1 MQSLQ
6 VFVFLAALVLASAQR
21 KCIEET
27 VTTASGT
34 YAPAPGTFG
43 SGDLIFEETFDD
55 FDFSKW
61 EHENTLAGGGNWEFQ
76 WYANNRSNSYVEDGR
91 LHIVPTLM
99 ADEFGEG
106 FLSSGNLNV
115 HGGAPADQCTNP
127 LFWGCERQGNPQNII
142 NPIKSA
148 RIRTV
153 NSFAFKYGTIE
164 IRAKMPAGDWLW
176 PALWMMP
183 KMNAYGGWPSSGEI
197 DIMEGRGNR
206 RLFNGD
212 VNVGTEQ
219 VGHTLH
225 FGPRFD
231 TNGWP
236 TAHNTF
242 NQVPGFNED
251 FNVFRLVWTEDSLTF
266 FVNNRQTAKFE
277 AGDGFWKRAGFDTT
291 GRDNPWKRSKSLL
304 APFDQEFYLIMNL
317 AVGGVG
323 YFVDSFKNEGATKPW
338 SNTSPTAM
346 LDFWNG
352 RPGWLPTWKPGTD
365 DSHLQVDYVRV
376 WAL

>member
-1 MQSLQ
+1 
-6 VFVFLAALVLASAQR
+6 
-21 KCIEET
+21 
-27 VTTASGT
+27 
-34 YAPAPGTFG
+34 
-43 SGDLIFEETFDD
+43 
-55 FDFSKW
+55 
-61 EHENTLAGGGNWEFQ
+61 
-76 WYANNRSNSYVEDGR
+76 
-91 LHIVPTLM
+91 
-99 ADEFGEG
+99 
-106 FLSSGNLNV
+106 
-115 HGGAPADQCTNP
+115 
-127 LFWGCERQGNPQNII
+127 
-142 NPIKSA
+142 
-148 RIRTV
+148 
-153 NSFAFKYGTIE
+153 
-164 IRAKMPAGDWLW
+164 
-176 PALWMMP
+176 
-183 KMNAYGGWPSSGEI
+183 
-197 DIMEGRGNR
+197 MEGRGNR